1 MPSSAIVRGG
11 LPAPV
16 ADAII
21 AGMTGESAVMK
32 LARRIT
38 VPGRG
43 VAVPVVLGDAQGE
56 WVAEM
61 GQKPVSPTTFDHKI
75 LQPYKIAVIDL
86 YSKELVRDEAAFFE
100 ALMQRLPGSLAK
112 VFDATVSGATSAP
125 GANFTQLGGN
135 TAAIGTA
142 TAYADLVNA
151 MTTIASAGG
160 QLNGYALSPAGQ
172 GALLGAVDGQGR
184 PLFSAGTEAGTLQP
198 ILGGT
203 AQVGAGINGSIIGIA
218 GDWTQAVWGT
228 VAGVEIDISEEASV
242 MQEDQVL
249 SLWQHN
255 LVGVKAEIE
264 VGFVANENAFL
275 ALTGEESE

>member
-1 MPSSAIVRGG
+1 MPTTPIARGG

-21 AGMTGESAVMK
+21 AGMTNESAIMK

-43 VAVPVVLGDAQGE
+43 VAVPVVVGDAQAE
-56 WVAEM
+56 WVAEA
-61 GQKPVSPTTFDHKI
+61 GEKPVSPSTHEHLI

-86 YSKELVRDEAAFFE
+86 FSKELVRDENAFFE

-112 VFDATVSGATSAP
+112 VFDSTVSGATAAP
-125 GANFTQLGGN
+125 GANFTQL
-135 TAAIGTA
+135 TASTGPFSTA
-142 TAYADLVNA
+142 TAYADLIDAMNA
-151 MTTIASAGG
+151 IAQEGG
-160 QLNGYALSPAGQ
+160 QLNGYAVSPSGN
-172 GALLGAVDGQGR
+172 GALLAAVDGQGR

-198 ILGGT
+198 ILGGI
-203 AQVGAGINGSIIGIA
+203 AQVGAGIDNSIVAIA

-228 VAGVEIDISEEASV
+228 VAGVEIDISEEATV
-242 MQEDQVL
+242 KYGDDTL

-264 VGFVANENAFL
+264 VGFVANANAFT
-275 ALTGEESE
+275 ALSEESS

>member
-1 MPSSAIVRGG
+1 MPSSMMVRGG

-21 AGMTGESAVMK
+21 AGMTNESAVMK

-56 WVAEM
+56 WVAEA
-61 GQKPVSPTTFDHKI
+61 GEKPVSPTTFDHKI

-86 YSKELVRDEAAFFE
+86 YSKELVRDEAAFFD

-112 VFDATVSGATSAP
+112 VFDATVSGATAAP
-125 GANFTQLGGN
+125 GANFTQL
-135 TAAIGTA
+135 TASTGPFSTA
-142 TAYADLVNA
+142 TAYADLIDAMNA
-151 MTTIASAGG
+151 IAQAGG
-160 QLNGYALSPAGQ
+160 QLNGYAVSPSGN
-172 GALLGAVDGQGR
+172 GALLAATDQMGR

-198 ILGGT
+198 ILGGI
-203 AQVGAGINGSIIGIA
+203 AQVGAGIDSNVIAIA

-228 VAGVEIDISEEASV
+228 VAGVEIDISEEATV
-242 MQEDQVL
+242 MMSEQPL

-264 VGFVANENAFL
+264 VGFVANENVFT
-275 ALTGEESE
+275 ALSEESE

>member
-1 MPSSAIVRGG
+1 MPSSSIVRGG

-43 VAVPVVLGDAQGE
+43 VAVPVVLGDAQGQ
-56 WVAEM
+56 WVAEA
-61 GQKPVSPTTFDHKI
+61 GEKPVSPTTFDHLI

-125 GANFTQLGGN
+125 GANFTQLTAN
-135 TAAIGTA
+135 TGSFGTA
-142 TAYADLVNA
+142 TAYTDLIDAMNA
-151 MTTIASAGG
+151 IAQAGG
-160 QLNGYALSPAGQ
+160 QLNGYAVSPSGN
-172 GALLGAVDGQGR
+172 GALLAATDQTGR

-198 ILGGT
+198 ILGGI
-203 AQVGAGINGSIIGIA
+203 AQVGAGIDNDIVAIA

-228 VAGVEIDISEEASV
+228 VAGVEIDISEEATVSFG
-242 MQEDQVL
+242 DGTL

-264 VGFVANENAFL
+264 VGFVANTNVFT
-275 ALTGEESE
+275 ALTEESE

>member
-1 MPSSAIVRGG
+1 MPSSSIVRGG

-21 AGMTGESAVMK
+21 AGMTNESAIMK

-61 GQKPVSPTTFDHKI
+61 GEKPVSPTTFDHLL

-86 YSKELVRDEAAFFE
+86 YSKELVRDEAAFYQ
-100 ALMQRLPGSLAK
+100 AMMQRLPGSLAK
-112 VFDATVSGATSAP
+112 VFDSTVSGATTAP
-125 GANFTQLGGN
+125 GANFTQLNGN
-135 TAAIGTA
+135 TSPFAAA
-142 TAYADLVNA
+142 TAYADLVDA
-151 MTTIASAGG
+151 MTAVAQAGG
-160 QLNGYALSPAGQ
+160 QLNGYAVSPSGN
-172 GALLGAVDGQGR
+172 GALLAATDQTGR

-198 ILGGT
+198 ILGGI
-203 AQVGAGINGSIIGIA
+203 AQVGAGIDNDIVAIA

-228 VAGVEIDISEEASV
+228 VAGVEIDISDEATV
-242 MQEDQVL
+242 KYGDDIIN
-249 SLWQHN
+249 LWQHN

-264 VGFVANENAFL
+264 VGFVANTDVFT
-275 ALTGEESE
+275 ALSEAASE

>member
-1 MPSSAIVRGG
+1 MPTTPIVRGG

-21 AGMTGESAVMK
+21 AGMTNESAIMK

-43 VAVPVVLGDAQGE
+43 VAVPVVVGDAQAE
-56 WVAEM
+56 WVAEA
-61 GQKPVSPTTFDHKI
+61 GEKPVSPSTHEHLI

-86 YSKELVRDEAAFFE
+86 FSKELVRDENAFFE

-112 VFDATVSGATSAP
+112 VFDSTVSGATAAP
-125 GANFTQLGGN
+125 GANFTQL
-135 TAAIGTA
+135 TASTGPFSTA
-142 TAYADLVNA
+142 TAYADLIDAMNA
-151 MTTIASAGG
+151 IAQAGG
-160 QLNGYALSPAGQ
+160 QLNGYAVSPSGN
-172 GALLGAVDGQGR
+172 GALLAAVDGQGR

-198 ILGGT
+198 ILGGI
-203 AQVGAGINGSIIGIA
+203 AQVGAGIDNSIVAIA

-228 VAGVEIDISEEASV
+228 VAGVEIDISEEATV
-242 MQEDQVL
+242 KYGDDTL

-264 VGFVANENAFL
+264 VGFVANANAFT
-275 ALTGEESE
+275 ALSEESS

>member
-1 MPSSAIVRGG
+1 MPTTPIVRGG

-21 AGMTGESAVMK
+21 AGMTNESAIMK

-43 VAVPVVLGDAQGE
+43 VAVPVVVGDAQAE
-56 WVAEM
+56 WVAEA
-61 GQKPVSPTTFDHKI
+61 GEKPVSPSTHEHLI

-86 YSKELVRDEAAFFE
+86 FSKELVRDENAFFE

-112 VFDATVSGATSAP
+112 VFDSTVSGATAAP
-125 GANFTQLGGN
+125 GANFTQL
-135 TAAIGTA
+135 TASTGSFGTA
-142 TAYADLVNA
+142 TAYADLIDAMNA
-151 MTTIASAGG
+151 IAQEGG
-160 QLNGYALSPAGQ
+160 QLNGYAVSPSGN
-172 GALLGAVDGQGR
+172 GALLAAVDGQGR

-198 ILGGT
+198 ILGGI
-203 AQVGAGINGSIIGIA
+203 AQVGAGIDNSIVAIA

-228 VAGVEIDISEEASV
+228 VAGVEIDISEEATV
-242 MQEDQVL
+242 KYGDDTL

-264 VGFVANENAFL
+264 VGFVANANAFT
-275 ALTGEESE
+275 ALSEESS

>member
-1 MPSSAIVRGG
+1 MAASNIVRGG

-21 AGMTGESAVMK
+21 AGMTAESAIMK

-56 WVAEM
+56 WVAEA
-61 GQKPVSPTTFDHKI
+61 GEKPVSPTTFDH
-75 LQPYKIAVIDL
+75 LLLTPYKIAVIDL
-86 YSKELVRDEAAFFE
+86 YSKELVRDERAFYE
-100 ALMQRLPGSLAK
+100 AMMQRLPGSLAK
-112 VFDATVSGATSAP
+112 VFDSTVSGATAAP
-125 GANFTQLGGN
+125 GANFTQLNAN
-135 TAAIGTA
+135 TGSFGTA
-142 TAYADLVNA
+142 TAYADLVDA
-151 MTTIASAGG
+151 MSGIAQSGG
-160 QLNGYALSPAGQ
+160 QLNGYAVSPYGQ
-172 GALLGAVDGQGR
+172 GALLGATDQTGR

-198 ILGGT
+198 ILGGI
-203 AQVGAGINGSIIGIA
+203 AQVGAGIDGSIIGIA

-242 MQEDQVL
+242 KIGNDTL
-249 SLWQHN
+249 NLWQHN

-264 VGFVANENAFL
+264 VGFVANENVFV
-275 ALTGEESE
+275 ALTEESSE

>member
-1 MPSSAIVRGG
+1 MAASMIVRGG

-16 ADAII
+16 SDAII

-43 VAVPVVLGDAQGE
+43 VAVPVVLGDAQGQ

-61 GQKPVSPTTFDHKI
+61 AQKPVSPTTFDHKI

-112 VFDATVSGATSAP
+112 VFDATVSGYTVAP
-125 GANFTQLGGN
+125 GANFTQLNGN
-135 TAAIGTA
+135 AAPVGTA

-151 MTTIASAGG
+151 MTTVATAGG
-160 QLNGYALSPAGQ
+160 QLNGYAISPAGQ

-264 VGFVANENAFL
+264 VGFVANENAFV

>member
-1 MPSSAIVRGG
+1 MPTTPIVRGG

-21 AGMTGESAVMK
+21 AGMTNESAIMK

-43 VAVPVVLGDAQGE
+43 VAVPVVVGDAQAE
-56 WVAEM
+56 WVAEA
-61 GQKPVSPTTFDHKI
+61 GEKPVSPSTHEHLI

-86 YSKELVRDEAAFFE
+86 FSKELVRDENAFFE

-112 VFDATVSGATSAP
+112 VFDSTVSGATAAP
-125 GANFTQLGGN
+125 GANFTQL
-135 TAAIGTA
+135 TASTGSFGTA
-142 TAYADLVNA
+142 TAYADLIDAMNA
-151 MTTIASAGG
+151 IAQAGG
-160 QLNGYALSPAGQ
+160 QLNGYAVSPSGN
-172 GALLGAVDGQGR
+172 GALLAAVDGQGR

-198 ILGGT
+198 ILGGI
-203 AQVGAGINGSIIGIA
+203 AQVGAGIDNSIVAIA

-228 VAGVEIDISEEASV
+228 VAGVEIDISEEATV
-242 MQEDQVL
+242 KYGDDTL

-264 VGFVANENAFL
+264 VGFVANVNAF
-275 ALTGEESE
+275 ACLTAPESE